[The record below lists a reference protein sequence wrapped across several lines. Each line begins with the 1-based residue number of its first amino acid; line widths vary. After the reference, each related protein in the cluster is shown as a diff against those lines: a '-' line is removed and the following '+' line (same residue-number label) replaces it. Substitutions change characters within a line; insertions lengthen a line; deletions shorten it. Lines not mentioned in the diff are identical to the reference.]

1 MRRIGGFL
9 GSSNENDSHVQ
20 KGHHNN
26 RNNQELSLY
35 YMTLNKKRDH
45 KISITVAYVYI
56 NLILTLL
63 LQFSLIS
70 LHLNLFCKG
79 MHYMKF

>member
-20 KGHHNN
+20 KAHHNN

-35 YMTLNKKRDH
+35 YMTLNKKRPQNIH
-45 KISITVAYVYI
+45 SGYI
-56 NLILTLL
+56 CIYNLTLTLL
-63 LQFSLIS
+63 LELSL
-70 LHLNLFCKG
+70 LF
-79 MHYMKF
+79 HYI